1 MNMRLQNIHYVY
13 KIFHTIQAPDIDNFS
28 GTT

>member
-13 KIFHTIQAPDIDNFS
+13 KIFHTIQAPDVDNF